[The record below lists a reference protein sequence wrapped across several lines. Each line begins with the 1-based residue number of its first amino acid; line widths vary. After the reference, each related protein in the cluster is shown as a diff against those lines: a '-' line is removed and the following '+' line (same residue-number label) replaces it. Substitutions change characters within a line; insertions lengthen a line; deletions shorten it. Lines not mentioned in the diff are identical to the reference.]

1 MVVVV
6 PGVVIGTPEQ
16 EGKTE
21 YIYAAVAATIQWTD
35 VVVVGVR
42 CSSFYSD
49 PARYIHV
56 YISQLTT
63 LCVVS

>member
-21 YIYAAVAATIQWTD
+21 YIYAAAVLLLLFSGLMLLLLGCDVHLFTATPPVIYT
-35 VVVVGVR
+35 
-42 CSSFYSD
+42 CIY
-49 PARYIHV
+49 
-56 YISQLTT
+56 LN
-63 LCVVS
+63 